1 VLLALLLPLVSPDLW
16 MTTIGVALLTE
27 ILDGTLAR
35 RFQWVT
41 PIGQIF
47 DPVADRTFA
56 LSAGL
61 TFMAAE
67 RILPAQL
74 FLMLSRDIIVTIG
87 FAASLV
93 SLKTAHV
100 IQIFKPNLWG
110 KLTTAF
116 QYLILYDILISG
128 KPHAEL
134 VGLTAFAS
142 ALAAILY

>member
-1 VLLALLLPLVSPDLW
+1 
-16 MTTIGVALLTE
+16 MTTIWAALLTE

-41 PIGQIF
+41 PIGQIL
-47 DPVADRTFA
+47 DPIADRIFA

-61 TFMAAE
+61 TFMAAD

-74 FLMLSRDIIVTIG
+74 LLMLSRDIIVTIG
-87 FAASLV
+87 FAASFV
-93 SLKTAHV
+93 SFKTADV

-128 KPHAEL
+128 KPHPAL
-134 VGLTAFAS
+134 IGLTAFAS
-142 ALAAILY
+142 AVAAILYTKNLFSHFRARPL

>member
-1 VLLALLLPLVSPDLW
+1 
-16 MTTIGVALLTE
+16 MTTIGAALLTE

-41 PIGQIF
+41 QIGQIL
-47 DPVADRTFA
+47 DPVADRIFS
-56 LSAGL
+56 LPAGL
-61 TFMAAE
+61 TFMAAG
-67 RILPAQL
+67 LL
-74 FLMLSRDIIVTIG
+74 
-87 FAASLV
+87 
-93 SLKTAHV
+93 SLKTADV

-134 VGLTAFAS
+134 IGLTAFAS
-142 ALAAILY
+142 AVAAIFYSKNLFSHFRTRPL